1 MTTLNTAIELA
12 ENGFEVFPLK
22 PDGRP
27 YTENGFKN
35 ATRDPNLIADAWEN
49 HPDALIGVFTGGSGL
64 IVLDLDF
71 KVDEQGNVLTDGFE
85 SLAEAWLEVPDTYA
99 YDSRN
104 GLGRHLVYRAP
115 EGNYPRSMGYR
126 GMKGV
131 DRCSGNGYVAW
142 MGGVPAEGEI
152 ADAPEWILDQKE
164 ARSTAQYEG
173 TLKSWYEDLTPGEP
187 NALVRKAME
196 RATQKFEE
204 LGNDFSH
211 SDFVELQFELVRLGA
226 EANPGVP
233 EALDHL
239 EELFLSREG
248 AHSRPEDEWAG
259 EWAEALQ
266 SAIEKYGDAIELLKS
281 LPEYNVGILP
291 EGINDGDVLRKDTGK
306 PGFSKLLAALVKAS
320 EDDLRITSIL
330 WNCPAT
336 KDLAREWGLQF
347 VHKRVQ
353 DARVKPEPTREN
365 PRLEEARE
373 VEQFSPEL
381 ASTELL
387 TPEEREYISK
397 RPTFVDHVEAMAK
410 GMEYDQ
416 FAYFRAAGWSVLSM
430 AMSFQGFV
438 PEGGA
443 GKHGLNFWN
452 TIIGDSGTGKTLVQ
466 QIRDMMLRKLFEHE
480 RGAGVPY
487 YDLGSDSSPQGLHAA
502 LLERDMR
509 PSILSGDE
517 AADFFTS
524 IKNQK
529 NNASF
534 PETLT
539 KWSNGD
545 VPPAN
550 KMTMK
555 DDLKGKAAKTAFSMQ
570 FFSTRKNLIASL
582 DRGMFEKGFLARM
595 TWTLGNPKPKTDDIY
610 DIEQPDEEVTM
621 NSMPPEIE
629 ALVADLMSARA
640 FLGGENVAL
649 KATKPALKR
658 LGEAYKRMDKV
669 AQTRQNYELTG
680 PSVIRL
686 KDTMLKCA
694 GMCALYREDTQINEQ
709 DALHAIRAVEEWFTN
724 LFIVAD
730 WVSEGDFQRNCAEI
744 ESWVRDQKGAK
755 ASGTRIKHRFKNK
768 IVRDPRELDNY
779 LTFLVESGILNREEE
794 NGVIVYVVNGGV
806 L

>member
-12 ENGFEVFPLK
+12 ENGFEVFTLK
-22 PDGRP
+22 PDGKP

-35 ATRDPNLIADAWEN
+35 ATRDPNLIMEAWEK
-49 HPDALIGVFTGGSGL
+49 HPDALIGVFTGASGV
-64 IVLDLDF
+64 IVLDLDY
-71 KVDEQGNVLTDGFE
+71 KVDGDGNVLVDGFE
-85 SLAEAWLEVPDTYA
+85 SIAEAWYEIPDTFA

-104 GLGRHLVYRAP
+104 GLGRHMVYRAP

-142 MGGVPAEGEI
+142 MGGVPAPEEI
-152 ADAPEWILDQKE
+152 ADAPEWLLDQKE

-173 TLKSWYEDLTPGEP
+173 TLKTWYEDLTPGVP

-196 RATQKFEE
+196 RATKKFEE

-233 EALDHL
+233 EALNHL
-239 EELFLSREG
+239 EELFMSREG

-281 LPEYNVGILP
+281 LPEYDLSLVPKEIPDGIVQ
-291 EGINDGDVLRKDTGK
+291 NDTGK
-306 PGFSKLLAALVKAS
+306 PGFSKLLAALVKATQ
-320 EDDLRITSIL
+320 DDLRITSIL

-336 KDLAREWGLQF
+336 TALSREWGLQF
-347 VHKRVQ
+347 VHKRVL

-365 PRLEEARE
+365 PRIEEQRE
-373 VEQFSPEL
+373 IAHVAPEL
-381 ASTELL
+381 SSTDLL

-410 GMEYDQ
+410 EMDYDQ

-430 AMSFQGFV
+430 ATSFQGFV

-466 QIRDMMLRKLFEHE
+466 QIRDMMLRKIFEHE

-509 PSILSGDE
+509 ASILSGDE
-517 AADFFTS
+517 AADFFMS

-595 TWTLGNPKPKTDDIY
+595 TWTLGKPKPKTDDIY
-610 DIEQPDEEVTM
+610 NLTQPEETVTM
-621 NSMPPEIE
+621 ESLPPEIE
-629 ALVADLMSARA
+629 ALVSDLLASQALMGRN
-640 FLGGENVAL
+640 NVEL
-649 KATKPALKR
+649 KATPEALR
-658 LGEAYKRMDKV
+658 RMSEAYMRMDKV
-669 AQTRQNYELTG
+669 AQVRMNYELTG

-694 GMCALYREDTQINEQ
+694 GMCALYRCDTTITEQ
-709 DALHAIRAVEEWFTN
+709 DALHSIRAVEEWFTN
-724 LFIVAD
+724 LFIVAG
-730 WVSEGDFQRNCAEI
+730 WVSEGDFQRACAEI
-744 ESWVRDQKGAK
+744 ESWIRDQKGAK
-755 ASGTRIKHRFKNK
+755 ATGTRIKHRFKNK

-779 LTFLVESGILNREEE
+779 LIFLVESGILNREEE
-794 NGVIVYVVNGGV
+794 NGSVVYVVNGGV

>member
-1 MTTLNTAIELA
+1 MDLAISLAEFGLHVFPVHHNETENTKKPLTEKGHHDATQDPGVIQDWWEKWPSAKVGVFAGKSGINVCDVDTKNGKDGWDDLA
-12 ENGFEVFPLK
+12 ENWYEIPETFSYETG
-22 PDGRP
+22 
-27 YTENGFKN
+27 
-35 ATRDPNLIADAWEN
+35 
-49 HPDALIGVFTGGSGL
+49 TGGTHL
-64 IVLDLDF
+64 I
-71 KVDEQGNVLTDGFE
+71 
-85 SLAEAWLEVPDTYA
+85 
-99 YDSRN
+99 
-104 GLGRHLVYRAP
+104 YRAP
-115 EGNYPRSMGYR
+115 EGLTLFGNSEYR
-126 GMKGV
+126 GMSGV
-131 DRCSGNGYVAW
+131 DRRAGSSWCMWVGP
-142 MGGVPAEGEI
+142 VPESWDQI
-152 ADAPEWILDQKE
+152 AVAPEWLNDEKPDRKE
-164 ARSTAQYEG
+164 FNFEGGLLEWYEG
-173 TLKSWYEDLTPGEP
+173 LVPGEP
-187 NALVRKAME
+187 NALVRRGIESISDDM
-196 RATQKFEE
+196 
-204 LGNDFSH
+204 SH
-211 SDFVELQFELVRLGA
+211 SDMVAAQHHAIRLGA
-226 EANPGVP
+226 EGNPGVP
-233 EALDHL
+233 DLLDALSEAW
-239 EELFLSREG
+239 SN
-248 AHSRPEDEWAG
+248 RPAENHTTPESEWDFKFQ
-259 EWAEALQ
+259 EALQ
-266 SAIEKYGDAIELLKS
+266 SGLEKYGAATDLYRN
-281 LPEYNVGILP
+281 LPEYSIGLVPVEIPDNLVQT
-291 EGINDGDVLRKDTGK
+291 DTGK
-306 PGFSKLLAALVKAS
+306 PGFSKLLAALVKATD
-320 EDDLRITSIL
+320 DDLRATSIL

-336 KDLAREWGLQF
+336 TALAREWGLQF
-347 VHKRVQ
+347 TFKRVQ

-373 VEQFSPEL
+373 VEHVAPEL

-387 TPEEREYISK
+387 TSEEREFIAK
-397 RPTFVDHVEAMAK
+397 RPTFVDHVEAMAQD
-410 GMEYDQ
+410 MEYDQ

-466 QIRDMMLRKLFEHE
+466 QIRDMMLKKLFEHE
-480 RGAGVPY
+480 RGEGVPY

-524 IKNQK
+524 IRNQK

-539 KWSNGD
+539 KRSNGD

-595 TWTLGNPKPKTDDIY
+595 TWTLGKPKPKSDDIY
-610 DIEQPDEEVTM
+610 DLSQPDQEVTM
-621 NSMPPEIE
+621 ESMPPEIE
-629 ALVADLMSARA
+629 ALVTDLMAA
-640 FLGGENVAL
+640 KALHGTANVAL
-649 KATKPALKR
+649 KATPAALKR
-658 LGEAYKRMDKV
+658 MGQAYMKMDKV
-669 AQTRQNYELTG
+669 AQVRQNYELTG

-779 LTFLVESGILNREEE
+779 LTFLVESGILNRDEE
-794 NGVIVYVVNGGV
+794 NGAIVYVVNGGM